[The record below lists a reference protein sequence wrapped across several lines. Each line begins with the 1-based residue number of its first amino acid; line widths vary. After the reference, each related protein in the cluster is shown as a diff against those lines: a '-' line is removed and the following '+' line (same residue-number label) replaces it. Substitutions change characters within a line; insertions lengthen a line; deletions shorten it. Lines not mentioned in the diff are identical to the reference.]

1 VVSVPGTAAD
11 AVPNDR
17 LAHDLSAVGANVVR
31 LAAGYGP
38 GPRMPEV
45 RADETR
51 PIAEIV
57 PFQVLSVLLAQRRG
71 LEPGAFRQIGKV
83 TTTL

>member
-1 VVSVPGTAAD
+1 MSVGIM
-11 AVPNDR
+11 
-17 LAHDLSAVGANVVR
+17 
-31 LAAGYGP
+31 GP
-38 GPRMPEV
+38 GPWMPDV
-45 RADETR
+45 HADETR

-57 PFQVLSVLLAQRRG
+57 PFQLLSVLLAQRQG

>member
-1 VVSVPGTAAD
+1 
-11 AVPNDR
+11 
-17 LAHDLSAVGANVVR
+17 
-31 LAAGYGP
+31 
-38 GPRMPEV
+38 MPEV

>member
-1 VVSVPGTAAD
+1 MEPAARQLRKVTAAT
-11 AVPNDR
+11 R
-17 LAHDLSAVGANVVR
+17 GASV
-31 LAAGYGP
+31 AAARTGALI
-38 GPRMPEV
+38 V
-45 RADETR
+45 KETR

-57 PFQVLSVLLAQRRG
+57 PFQLLSVLLAQRRG